1 MPNISNIK
9 KKPKTPTKSKKTKK
23 PTNLPVRTKAPKS
36 SPVDYYN
43 CLLSSAQQ
51 GWHDPATGQK
61 QKITACCKKCKAN
74 APALASQRTNEINKL
89 ITSYRQV
96 GDSLTKLLQ
105 PINND
110 RQN

>member
-1 MPNISNIK
+1 MVKSK
-9 KKPKTPTKSKKTKK
+9 TKSKKTK
-23 PTNLPVRTKAPKS
+23 T

-43 CLLSSAQQ
+43 CLLTQAQQ
-51 GWHDPATGQK
+51 GWYDPASGTK

-74 APALASQRTNEINKL
+74 APALASQRTNEIQKL

-105 PINND
+105 PIK
-110 RQN
+110 